1 MLITSVSDLLLS
13 IPTAQGTEWAA
24 IEPFVKAADRHTKS
38 TLTGVDLYNY
48 IEGLS
53 TDTNSLKDDLRNIIA
68 YKAYKS
74 AIPFVDLIQT
84 QNGFGVVSNANIA
97 PASKERVERLMSQCE
112 QQLDTATDMLILQ
125 ISAVPAALAEWTKFG
140 SFEELTNCI
149 FQTGIDFCKSAKSEN
164 LKREAFLAAK
174 NDILSFQ
181 YSEIAEVISIAFMDE
196 LIIQV
201 RSNALTL
208 PNTKIVRKLKPIL
221 GLLAQ
226 LKGEEAEDLLGQLA
240 NLLDNNLS
248 SYATYAGSS
257 EYALKIAP
265 KYQNKQTDSTFFF
278 GM

>member
-1 MLITSVSDLLLS
+1 MLITSVSDFLLS

-48 IEGLS
+48 IEGITS
-53 TDTNSLKDDLRNIIA
+53 DTNSLQDELRNIIA

-97 PASKERVERLMSQCE
+97 PASKERVERLMAQCD

-125 ISAVPAALAEWTKFG
+125 ISAVPAALSEWTKFG
-140 SFEELTNCI
+140 GFEELTNCI
-149 FQTGIDFCKSAKSEN
+149 FQTGIDFCKYAKSET

-174 NDILSFQ
+174 NDLVSFQ
-181 YSEIAEVISIAFMDE
+181 DTEIAEVISQAFMDE
-196 LIIQV
+196 LISQIH
-201 RSNALTL
+201 SNTLSL
-208 PNTKIVRKLKPIL
+208 PNTKIIRKLKPIL

-226 LKGEEAEDLLGQLA
+226 HKEEEAKELLGQMA

-248 SYATYAGSS
+248 IYATYAKSS
-257 EYALKIAP
+257 EYAIKIAP

>member
-1 MLITSVSDLLLS
+1 MLITTVSDFLKS

-53 TDTNSLKDDLRNIIA
+53 NDTNSLQDELRNIVA

-140 SFEELTNCI
+140 AFEELTNCI
-149 FQTGIDFCKSAKSEN
+149 FQTGIDYCKYTKSEN

-174 NDILSFQ
+174 NDLFSFQ
-181 YSEIAEVISIAFMDE
+181 DTEIAEVISVAFMDE
-196 LIIQV
+196 LVSQV

-226 LKGEEAEDLLGQLA
+226 QKEEEAEELLGQLA

>member
-1 MLITSVSDLLLS
+1 MLITSVSDFLKS

-48 IEGLS
+48 IDGLT
-53 TDTNSLKDDLRNIIA
+53 TDTNSLQDELRNIIA

-97 PASKERVERLMSQCE
+97 PASKERVERLMSQCD

-140 SFEELTNCI
+140 GFEELTNCI
-149 FQTGIDFCKSAKSEN
+149 FQTGIDFCKYAKPET
-164 LKREAFLAAK
+164 LKREAFLATK
-174 NDILSFQ
+174 NDLVSFQ
-181 YSEIAEVISIAFMDE
+181 NTEIAEVISVAFVDE
-196 LIIQV
+196 LVSQV
-201 RSNALTL
+201 RTNGLTL
-208 PNTKIVRKLKPIL
+208 PNTKIVRKLKSIL
-221 GLLAQ
+221 GLFAQ
-226 LKGEEAEDLLGQLA
+226 QKDEEAEELLRQLA
-240 NLLDNNLS
+240 NLLDSNLS
-248 SYATYAGSS
+248 TYATYAKSP

-265 KYQNKQTDSTFFF
+265 KYLNKQTDSTFFF

>member
-1 MLITSVSDLLLS
+1 MLINNVSDFLKS

-53 TDTNSLKDDLRNIIA
+53 PDTNSLQDELRNIIA

-97 PASKERVERLMSQCE
+97 PASKERVERLIAQCD

-140 SFEELTNCI
+140 GFEELTNCI
-149 FQTGIDFCKSAKSEN
+149 FQTGIDFCKFVKSDN
-164 LKREAFLAAK
+164 LKRKTFLAAK
-174 NDILSFQ
+174 ND
-181 YSEIAEVISIAFMDE
+181 
-196 LIIQV
+196 
-201 RSNALTL
+201 
-208 PNTKIVRKLKPIL
+208 
-221 GLLAQ
+221 LL
-226 LKGEEAEDLLGQLA
+226 
-240 NLLDNNLS
+240 
-248 SYATYAGSS
+248 
-257 EYALKIAP
+257 
-265 KYQNKQTDSTFFF
+265 FFYF
-278 GM
+278 